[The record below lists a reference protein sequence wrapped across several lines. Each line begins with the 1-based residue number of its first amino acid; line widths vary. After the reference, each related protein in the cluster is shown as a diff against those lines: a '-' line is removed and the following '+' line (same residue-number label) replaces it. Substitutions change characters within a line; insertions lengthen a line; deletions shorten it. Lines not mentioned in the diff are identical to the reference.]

1 MLIMGLS
8 FGYHDSSVSLIRNGE
23 VIFAAQEERFSRI
36 KHDNTFPRKSIEEC
50 LKYKNIKIS
59 DIDYFIYYEDS
70 FKKIKRIIKSN
81 LYQFIKSLNFFLYSR
96 PN

>member
-36 KHDNTFPRKSIEEC
+36 KHDNTFPRKSI
-50 LKYKNIKIS
+50 NAP
-59 DIDYFIYYEDS
+59 
-70 FKKIKRIIKSN
+70 N
-81 LYQFIKSLNFFLYSR
+81 LF
-96 PN
+96 P